1 MPYFLLPIVLAF
13 LSPVVGEKP
22 APRLEETSHGATAR
36 AMAADVLTDAD
47 AIADLE
53 LVDHAAIFEVDQAG
67 DRHELRLELDARGR
81 VVGAS
86 LWWTGEAHGA
96 ARYDVSLLLPALSQS
111 ASLDAIT
118 VEDDAIVVTAGDTR
132 VPIGADKS
140 DDEIADPTGC

>member
-1 MPYFLLPIVLAF
+1 MSFIVLPIVLA
-13 LSPVVGEKP
+13 LMSPAARP
-22 APRLEETSHGATAR
+22 DTQPRLEETSHGAAAR

-53 LVDHAAIFEVDQAG
+53 LIDHAAIFEVDQAG

-96 ARYDVSLLLPALSQS
+96 ARYDVSLLLPALSES

-118 VEDDAIVVTAGDTR
+118 IEDDAIIVTAGDTR